1 MFVSFFPKPKL
12 FFWSAVV
19 WSLAA
24 VLLWFFGGEQF
35 GAAFG
40 LSPAAPDAPPII
52 GAQAFWSAPYI
63 WFYIYFWAFML
74 AFWLFWRWYSPHPW
88 QDWSVL
94 GSAFIIF
101 TTNFSVQISVAI
113 NNWRGPFFD
122 MVQRAMT
129 TANSVTTTELYL
141 GIVDFAGI
149 AFLFMAV
156 YVVTRFFISHWVF
169 RWRTAMNDY
178 YMSFWPRV
186 RRVEG
191 ASQRV
196 QEDTMRFSETMETL
210 GSSLVDAFMT
220 LIAFLPLLAALSPRI
235 TEMPLVGQI
244 PYSLVWAAIL
254 WSLFGTVLLAVVG
267 VKLPG
272 LHFRNQRVE
281 AAYRKELVY
290 GEDNGERAQPPTVR
304 ELFAN
309 VRRNYFRMYFHYAYF
324 NVARSFYI
332 QADNIFVYILLVPT
346 ISAGAITLGGMQQI
360 LTAFGQVS
368 SSFQYLVTSWP
379 TIVELLSIHKRL
391 KSFEAVID
399 GEDLPDIDKH
409 YLERE
414 AAGVKPEEQP
424 AH

>member
-1 MFVSFFPKPKL
+1 
-12 FFWSAVV
+12 
-19 WSLAA
+19 
-24 VLLWFFGGEQF
+24 
-35 GAAFG
+35 
-40 LSPAAPDAPPII
+40 
-52 GAQAFWSAPYI
+52 
-63 WFYIYFWAFML
+63 ML